1 MAGAERD
8 PRPRDSIGRESRLR
22 ETIERE
28 SERLRLAERERPGLL
43 AQTAYLGSLAVL
55 FIVPVIAGAYL
66 GRWIDEQFAG
76 YSVRWTIS
84 LLLVGVAVGGF
95 NVYLFVRERS

>member
-1 MAGAERD
+1 MAGEH
-8 PRPRDSIGRESRLR
+8 RESRLR
-22 ETIERE
+22 DTIERE
-28 SERLRLAERERPGLL
+28 SERLRRAERERPGLL

-66 GRWIDEQFAG
+66 GRWIDEQLAG
-76 YSVRWTIS
+76 YSVRWTLS
-84 LLLVGVAVGGF
+84 LLLLGVAVGAF